1 MKNIGIVVF
10 VLFFAS
16 GFAQQNEAFKAIK
29 SQADYE
35 QQMLQYKYQ
44 MEYKRA
50 SSELRGILENQWN
63 SLIVD
68 FQEHVNTAYVGALI
82 QVKNEEDLSELV
94 SSTSAKKEL
103 YSVQSSPKGLLP
115 PTYSNGIEGLR
126 KEVSDLFYFDL
137 VKPLASPYEAQISF
151 IVNPD
156 GKISRVEAKGDN
168 LSLNRQA
175 QIAFYLLP
183 GKFSPALLDNK
194 PVAYRFELPLILS
207 F

>member
-1 MKNIGIVVF
+1 MKNIWVVVF
-10 VLFFAS
+10 VLFSAR

-29 SQADYE
+29 SQVDYE

-44 MEYKRA
+44 MEYRRA
-50 SSELRGILENQWN
+50 SSEVKGILENQWN

-82 QVKNEEDLSELV
+82 QVKNEEDLAELT
-94 SSTSAKKEL
+94 SSPSVNNPL
-103 YSVQSSPKGLLP
+103 YSAQNSPKGLLP
-115 PTYSNGIEGLR
+115 PTYSNGMQGLR
-126 KEVSDLFYFDL
+126 KEVTNLFYFDS
-137 VKPLASPYEAQISF
+137 VKPLAEPYQAQVSF
-151 IVNPD
+151 VVNPD
-156 GKISRVEAKGDN
+156 GRISRVEAKGED

-183 GKFSPALLDNK
+183 GQFAPAVLDNQ

>member
-1 MKNIGIVVF
+1 MKNIWVVVF
-10 VLFFAS
+10 VLFCAS

-29 SQADYE
+29 SQVDYE

-50 SSELRGILENQWN
+50 SSEVKGVLENQWN
-63 SLIVD
+63 SLIVE

-82 QVKNEEDLSELV
+82 QVKNEEDLEELT
-94 SSTSAKKEL
+94 SSSANSQL
-103 YSVQSSPKGLLP
+103 YSAQNSPKRLLP
-115 PTYSNGIEGLR
+115 PTYSNGMQGLR
-126 KEVSDLFYFDL
+126 KEVTNLFYFDS
-137 VKPLASPYEAQISF
+137 VKPLAEPYQARISF
-151 IVNPD
+151 VVNPN
-156 GKISRVEAKGDN
+156 GRISRVEAKGED
-168 LSLNRQA
+168 LGLNRQA

-183 GKFSPALLDNK
+183 GQFAPALLDNQ

>member
-1 MKNIGIVVF
+1 MKNRWIVVF
-10 VLFFAS
+10 VLAYAS
-16 GFAQQNEAFKAIK
+16 GFAQQNEAFKTIK

-44 MEYKRA
+44 LEYRRA
-50 SSELRGILENQWN
+50 SSEVKGVLENQWN
-63 SLIVD
+63 SLLVD

-82 QVKNEEDLSELV
+82 QVKNEEDLAELT
-94 SSTSAKKEL
+94 SSTSIGSGI
-103 YSVQSSPKGLLP
+103 YSDQNSPKGLRP
-115 PTYSNGIEGLR
+115 PTYSNGMQGLR
-126 KEVSDLFYFDL
+126 KEVAELFYFDS
-137 VKPLASPYEAQISF
+137 VKPLAASYQAQISF
-151 IVNPD
+151 VVKPD
-156 GKISRVEAKGDN
+156 GRISRVEAKGEN

-194 PVAYRFELPLILS
+194 PVAYRFELPLMLS